1 MSAAVREL
9 ELLSGILVDL
19 LAELD
24 EVDGRAI
31 WEACC
36 CGGGADACAG
46 CLRDEVR
53 RKADDARLR
62 LDQFKHGVLR
72 A

>member
-1 MSAAVREL
+1 MSDPAGEL
-9 ELLSGILVDL
+9 VVVEGILTDL
-19 LAELD
+19 LADLD

-36 CGGGADACAG
+36 CGDGVEDCAG

-53 RKADDARLR
+53 RKADDARTR
-62 LDQFKHGVLR
+62 LDKVRLGVV
-72 A
+72 AA

>member
-1 MSAAVREL
+1 MSSAAREI
-9 ELLSGILVDL
+9 ELLSDILTDL
-19 LAELD
+19 LVELD

-31 WEACC
+31 WEACP
-36 CGGGADACAG
+36 CGAGAEACAG

-53 RKADDARLR
+53 RKADEARLR
-62 LDQFKHGVLR
+62 LDKLKHGVLR

>member
-1 MSAAVREL
+1 MSSQAREL
-9 ELLSGILVDL
+9 QVLEHILMDL
-19 LAELD
+19 LVELD

-31 WEACC
+31 WEACA
-36 CGGGADACAG
+36 CGGGAEACAG

-62 LDQFKHGVLR
+62 LDKLKHGDVV